1 MFELV
6 HLKYMR
12 VSLHDC
18 SKVDISKGYSQHG
31 WSGRDGPGTT
41 SPANAFPIPYLTTAS
56 TAISLTNARKP
67 LNLSPELVYEGAQGM
82 SVKLQFD
89 SPGKGGMVQ
98 RSCSFTGVNTL
109 TSRHRLSYARTSLRI
124 KGLPGKST
132 RISTSTQVVGS
143 IWAQQ
148 PEQVDRVFQAL
159 QKGLKEYLESH
170 KAELEFLLSQQR
182 DTTRNSR
189 LAFFYDLEKEIK
201 ALERYIRR
209 LEFQISKVEGLYET
223 YCIQWR
229 LCQGAVNMKQA
240 FSISPSSRESRESLL
255 ELNRNHRLSLE
266 DMCSME
272 GELEILLGELQ
283 IKMKGLIGFA
293 RLCPGDQYEVLIR
306 LGRQRWRIRG
316 RIQTDDQ
323 QLWDEEQMVFLP
335 HIHESFE
342 IKVTEVKSLSSI
354 LVGMVTCK
362 CTDFYS
368 AHPQMMI
375 VDITELGT
383 IKLQLEVI
391 WNPFDRGMVKNLMS
405 SASRQSTNSR
415 KRPPMI
421 YQFQDADGSF
431 SIGSRESR
439 GVSLLNFLTESPP
452 AVSPLVYDRASH
464 PPIFPELSMD
474 CQSVDIDLLQT
485 PLGKGDKSGELPSEP
500 KTSSP
505 DPGDSKWDPIT
516 IFPCY
521 STPDILQKNG
531 VATTNLEVEPVKL
544 KVATNDL
551 IEKAEEEAEEKPKV
565 LGMSVGNS
573 ERRAVAVKVGLVQA
587 KVTSILQEMRFVKE
601 LKHLNLQIQQ
611 LNQVLKSDIY
621 ILQTS
626 SNEALDVEEEEVLGS
641 FDFLSFD
648 FNTEDTNSCSRHMD
662 TRFKGN
668 TVTSREGI
676 SEDTVLLSEYRT
688 TVPTRH
694 IAKRTD
700 SENRSPLSTG
710 EYTLDLALEI
720 HLNICI
726 ALLRYKRHL
735 STTSNSQTPNCTMAK
750 TKELSKDTRNKI
762 VDLHQAGNT
771 ESAIGKQ
778 LGVKKSTVG
787 AIIRKWKT
795 YKTTDNLPR
804 SGAPRKISPRGVKMI
819 TRTVSKNPRTT
830 RGDLVND
837 LQRAGTKV
845 TKATISNTLHRQG
858 LKSCSARRVP
868 LLKPVHVWA
877 RLKFAREH
885 LDDPEEDWENVIWS
899 DETKIELFG
908 KNSTCRVWRRKN
920 AELHPKNTIPTA
932 KHGGGNIMLWRCFSA
947 KGPGRLIRVK
957 ERMNGAMYR
966 EILSKNLLP
975 SARAL
980 KMKRGWVFQHDN
992 DPKHTARATKEWL
1005 RKKHFKVLEWPSQS
1019 PDLNPIENLW
1029 RELKIRVAQRQ
1040 PQNITAL
1047 EEICME
1053 EWAKLPATA
1062 LRVSNLEYMQQYILE
1077 EISHQ
1082 SDVLQ
1087 KIASFT
1093 QSKTPDISAT
1103 DLWSGTPKLRNVMM
1117 LWDECCE
1124 SAPAFCCT
1132 ADSFLRILR
1141 KRFIHNVKAKL
1152 PGQAD
1157 TVFAQL
1163 LQQVQSPSMMVPLT
1177 AYATDL
1183 VSLFQL
1189 HVYLS
1194 RWKVTNFGEHI
1205 SQISRESKCKM

>member
-1 MFELV
+1 MLTVQYFE
-6 HLKYMR
+6 
-12 VSLHDC
+12 S
-18 SKVDISKGYSQHG
+18 
-31 WSGRDGPGTT
+31 
-41 SPANAFPIPYLTTAS
+41 
-56 TAISLTNARKP
+56 
-67 LNLSPELVYEGAQGM
+67 GAQGM

-109 TSRHRLSYARTSLRI
+109 TSRHRLSYARTSLRT

-132 RISTSTQVVGS
+132 RISTSTQVLGS

-159 QKGLKEYLESH
+159 QKGLKEYLENH
-170 KAELEFLLSQQR
+170 KTELEYLLSQQK

-189 LAFFYDLEKEIK
+189 LAFFYDLEKEIR

-229 LCQGAVNMKQA
+229 LCQGAVNMKRA
-240 FSISPSSRESRESLL
+240 FSLSPSSRESRESLL

-266 DMCSME
+266 DMCSLE

-362 CTDFYS
+362 CADFYS
-368 AHPQMMI
+368 AHPQMMM

-383 IKLQLEVI
+383 IKLQLEVV
-391 WNPFDRGMVKNLMS
+391 WNPFDSGMVKNLMS
-405 SASRQSTNSR
+405 SSSRQSTNSR
-415 KRPPMI
+415 KRPPMMH
-421 YQFQDADGSF
+421 QFQDADGSF
-431 SIGSRESR
+431 SIDSCESR
-439 GVSLLNFLTESPP
+439 GVSLLNFLSESTQT
-452 AVSPLVYDRASH
+452 VSPLVYDRASH

-485 PLGKGDKSGELPSEP
+485 PLGKGDKSCELPSEP
-500 KTSSP
+500 KPSSP
-505 DPGDSKWDPIT
+505 DPGDSNRDSIT
-516 IFPCY
+516 IVPCY

-531 VATTNLEVEPVKL
+531 VVTTNQEVEPVKS

-551 IEKAEEEAEEKPKV
+551 IEKAEEEVKKRPKV

-573 ERRAVAVKVGLVQA
+573 QRRAVAMKVGLVQA
-587 KVTSILQEMRFVKE
+587 QVATILQEMSFVKE

-611 LNQVLKSDIY
+611 LNQILKRDIY
-621 ILQTS
+621 ILQTTS
-626 SNEALDVEEEEVLGS
+626 SKALDVEEEEVLGS

-676 SEDTVLLSEYRT
+676 SEDTVLLSEQQHT
-688 TVPTRH
+688 GH

-726 ALLRYKRHL
+726 ALLR
-735 STTSNSQTPNCTMAK
+735 
-750 TKELSKDTRNKI
+750 
-762 VDLHQAGNT
+762 
-771 ESAIGKQ
+771 
-778 LGVKKSTVG
+778 
-787 AIIRKWKT
+787 
-795 YKTTDNLPR
+795 
-804 SGAPRKISPRGVKMI
+804 
-819 TRTVSKNPRTT
+819 
-830 RGDLVND
+830 
-837 LQRAGTKV
+837 
-845 TKATISNTLHRQG
+845 
-858 LKSCSARRVP
+858 
-868 LLKPVHVWA
+868 
-877 RLKFAREH
+877 
-885 LDDPEEDWENVIWS
+885 
-899 DETKIELFG
+899 
-908 KNSTCRVWRRKN
+908 
-920 AELHPKNTIPTA
+920 
-932 KHGGGNIMLWRCFSA
+932 
-947 KGPGRLIRVK
+947 
-957 ERMNGAMYR
+957 
-966 EILSKNLLP
+966 
-975 SARAL
+975 
-980 KMKRGWVFQHDN
+980 
-992 DPKHTARATKEWL
+992 
-1005 RKKHFKVLEWPSQS
+1005 
-1019 PDLNPIENLW
+1019 
-1029 RELKIRVAQRQ
+1029 
-1040 PQNITAL
+1040 
-1047 EEICME
+1047 
-1053 EWAKLPATA
+1053 A

-1082 SDVLQ
+1082 CDVLQ

-1093 QSKTPDISAT
+1093 QSKTRDISAT
-1103 DLWSGTPKLRNVMM
+1103 ELWSGAPKLKNVMM

-1177 AYATDL
+1177 VYATDL

-1189 HVYLS
+1189 HVYLN

-1205 SQISRESKCKM
+1205 SQISREVYLVSCLETPKRRRVLKKLKGRRISELQPMGKTLHLLANLLTDDSQKVAVSAASCLSRASGYKSFRLKALIHYTWLLKDNDIQLQRQACLALKCLKALESAEQVAELWHSTDEELRNTARETILSFGKKGHKAFQRMDQIRAELQEEIYKNLKTEITIF

>member
-726 ALLRYKRHL
+726 ALLR
-735 STTSNSQTPNCTMAK
+735 
-750 TKELSKDTRNKI
+750 
-762 VDLHQAGNT
+762 
-771 ESAIGKQ
+771 
-778 LGVKKSTVG
+778 
-787 AIIRKWKT
+787 
-795 YKTTDNLPR
+795 
-804 SGAPRKISPRGVKMI
+804 
-819 TRTVSKNPRTT
+819 
-830 RGDLVND
+830 
-837 LQRAGTKV
+837 
-845 TKATISNTLHRQG
+845 
-858 LKSCSARRVP
+858 
-868 LLKPVHVWA
+868 
-877 RLKFAREH
+877 
-885 LDDPEEDWENVIWS
+885 
-899 DETKIELFG
+899 
-908 KNSTCRVWRRKN
+908 
-920 AELHPKNTIPTA
+920 
-932 KHGGGNIMLWRCFSA
+932 
-947 KGPGRLIRVK
+947 
-957 ERMNGAMYR
+957 
-966 EILSKNLLP
+966 
-975 SARAL
+975 
-980 KMKRGWVFQHDN
+980 
-992 DPKHTARATKEWL
+992 
-1005 RKKHFKVLEWPSQS
+1005 
-1019 PDLNPIENLW
+1019 
-1029 RELKIRVAQRQ
+1029 
-1040 PQNITAL
+1040 
-1047 EEICME
+1047 
-1053 EWAKLPATA
+1053 A

-1157 TVFAQL
+1157 TVFSQL

-1205 SQISRESKCKM
+1205 SQISREMYLVSCLETPKRRRVLKKLKGRSISELQPMGQILRLLANLLTDDSQKVAVSAASCLSRASGYKSFRLKALIHYTWLLKDNDIQVQRQACLALKCLKALESAEQVAELWHSTDEELRNTARETILSFGKKGHKAFQRMDQICAELQEEIYKNLKTEITIF

>member
-1 MFELV
+1 
-6 HLKYMR
+6 
-12 VSLHDC
+12 
-18 SKVDISKGYSQHG
+18 
-31 WSGRDGPGTT
+31 
-41 SPANAFPIPYLTTAS
+41 
-56 TAISLTNARKP
+56 
-67 LNLSPELVYEGAQGM
+67 M

-109 TSRHRLSYARTSLRI
+109 TSRHRLSYARTSLRT

-132 RISTSTQVVGS
+132 RISTSTQVLGS

-159 QKGLKEYLESH
+159 QKGLKEYLENH
-170 KAELEFLLSQQR
+170 KTELEYLLSQQK

-189 LAFFYDLEKEIK
+189 LAFFYDLEKEIR

-229 LCQGAVNMKQA
+229 LCQGAVNMKRA
-240 FSISPSSRESRESLL
+240 FSLSPSSRESRESLL

-266 DMCSME
+266 DMCSLE

-362 CTDFYS
+362 CADFYS
-368 AHPQMMI
+368 AHPQMMM

-383 IKLQLEVI
+383 IKLQLEVV
-391 WNPFDRGMVKNLMS
+391 WNPFDSGMVKNLMS
-405 SASRQSTNSR
+405 SSSRQSTNSR
-415 KRPPMI
+415 KRPPMMH
-421 YQFQDADGSF
+421 QFQDADGSF
-431 SIGSRESR
+431 SIDSCESR
-439 GVSLLNFLTESPP
+439 GVSLLNFLSESTQT
-452 AVSPLVYDRASH
+452 VSPLVYDRASH

-485 PLGKGDKSGELPSEP
+485 PLGKGDKSCELPSEP
-500 KTSSP
+500 KPSSP
-505 DPGDSKWDPIT
+505 DPGDSNRDSIT
-516 IFPCY
+516 IVPCY

-531 VATTNLEVEPVKL
+531 VVTTNQEVEPVKS

-551 IEKAEEEAEEKPKV
+551 IEKAEEEVKKRPKV

-573 ERRAVAVKVGLVQA
+573 QRRAVAMKVGLVQA
-587 KVTSILQEMRFVKE
+587 QVATILQEMSFVKE

-611 LNQVLKSDIY
+611 LNQILKRDIY
-621 ILQTS
+621 ILQTTS
-626 SNEALDVEEEEVLGS
+626 SKALDVEEEEVLGS

-676 SEDTVLLSEYRT
+676 SEDTVLLSEQQHT
-688 TVPTRH
+688 GH

-726 ALLRYKRHL
+726 ALLR
-735 STTSNSQTPNCTMAK
+735 
-750 TKELSKDTRNKI
+750 
-762 VDLHQAGNT
+762 
-771 ESAIGKQ
+771 
-778 LGVKKSTVG
+778 
-787 AIIRKWKT
+787 
-795 YKTTDNLPR
+795 
-804 SGAPRKISPRGVKMI
+804 
-819 TRTVSKNPRTT
+819 
-830 RGDLVND
+830 
-837 LQRAGTKV
+837 
-845 TKATISNTLHRQG
+845 
-858 LKSCSARRVP
+858 
-868 LLKPVHVWA
+868 
-877 RLKFAREH
+877 
-885 LDDPEEDWENVIWS
+885 
-899 DETKIELFG
+899 
-908 KNSTCRVWRRKN
+908 
-920 AELHPKNTIPTA
+920 
-932 KHGGGNIMLWRCFSA
+932 
-947 KGPGRLIRVK
+947 
-957 ERMNGAMYR
+957 
-966 EILSKNLLP
+966 
-975 SARAL
+975 
-980 KMKRGWVFQHDN
+980 
-992 DPKHTARATKEWL
+992 
-1005 RKKHFKVLEWPSQS
+1005 
-1019 PDLNPIENLW
+1019 
-1029 RELKIRVAQRQ
+1029 
-1040 PQNITAL
+1040 
-1047 EEICME
+1047 
-1053 EWAKLPATA
+1053 A

-1082 SDVLQ
+1082 CDVLQ

-1093 QSKTPDISAT
+1093 QSKTRDISAT
-1103 DLWSGTPKLRNVMM
+1103 ELWSGAPKLKNVMM

-1177 AYATDL
+1177 VYATDL

-1189 HVYLS
+1189 HVYLN

-1205 SQISRESKCKM
+1205 SQISREVYLVSCLETPKRRRVLKKLKGRRISELQPMGKTLHLLANLLTDDSQKVAVSAASCLSRASGYKSFRLKALIHYTWLLKDNDIQLQRQACLALKCLKALESAEQVAELWHSTDEELRNTARETILSFGKKGHKAFQRMDQIRAELQEEIYKNLKTEITIF

>member
-1 MFELV
+1 
-6 HLKYMR
+6 
-12 VSLHDC
+12 
-18 SKVDISKGYSQHG
+18 
-31 WSGRDGPGTT
+31 
-41 SPANAFPIPYLTTAS
+41 
-56 TAISLTNARKP
+56 
-67 LNLSPELVYEGAQGM
+67 M

-109 TSRHRLSYARTSLRI
+109 TSRHRLSYARTSLRT

-132 RISTSTQVVGS
+132 RISTSTQVLGS

-159 QKGLKEYLESH
+159 QKGLKEYLENH
-170 KAELEFLLSQQR
+170 KTELEYLLSQQK

-189 LAFFYDLEKEIK
+189 LAFFYDLEKEIR

-229 LCQGAVNMKQA
+229 LCQGAVNMKRA
-240 FSISPSSRESRESLL
+240 FSLSPSSRESRESLL

-266 DMCSME
+266 DMCSLE

-362 CTDFYS
+362 CADFYS
-368 AHPQMMI
+368 AHPQMMM

-383 IKLQLEVI
+383 IKLQLEVV
-391 WNPFDRGMVKNLMS
+391 WNPFDSGMVKNLMS
-405 SASRQSTNSR
+405 SSSRQSTNSR
-415 KRPPMI
+415 KRP
-421 YQFQDADGSF
+421 
-431 SIGSRESR
+431 
-439 GVSLLNFLTESPP
+439 T
-452 AVSPLVYDRASH
+452 VSPLVYDRASH

-485 PLGKGDKSGELPSEP
+485 PLGKGDKSCELPSEP
-500 KTSSP
+500 KPSSP
-505 DPGDSKWDPIT
+505 DPGDSNRDSIT
-516 IFPCY
+516 IVPCY

-531 VATTNLEVEPVKL
+531 VVTTNQEVEPVKS

-551 IEKAEEEAEEKPKV
+551 IEKAEEEVKKRPKV

-573 ERRAVAVKVGLVQA
+573 QRRAVAMKVGLVQA
-587 KVTSILQEMRFVKE
+587 QVATILQEMSFVKE

-611 LNQVLKSDIY
+611 LNQILKRDIY
-621 ILQTS
+621 ILQTTS
-626 SNEALDVEEEEVLGS
+626 SKALDVEEEEVLGS

-676 SEDTVLLSEYRT
+676 SEDTVLLSEQQHT
-688 TVPTRH
+688 GH

-726 ALLRYKRHL
+726 ALLR
-735 STTSNSQTPNCTMAK
+735 
-750 TKELSKDTRNKI
+750 
-762 VDLHQAGNT
+762 
-771 ESAIGKQ
+771 
-778 LGVKKSTVG
+778 
-787 AIIRKWKT
+787 
-795 YKTTDNLPR
+795 
-804 SGAPRKISPRGVKMI
+804 
-819 TRTVSKNPRTT
+819 
-830 RGDLVND
+830 
-837 LQRAGTKV
+837 
-845 TKATISNTLHRQG
+845 
-858 LKSCSARRVP
+858 
-868 LLKPVHVWA
+868 
-877 RLKFAREH
+877 
-885 LDDPEEDWENVIWS
+885 
-899 DETKIELFG
+899 
-908 KNSTCRVWRRKN
+908 
-920 AELHPKNTIPTA
+920 
-932 KHGGGNIMLWRCFSA
+932 
-947 KGPGRLIRVK
+947 
-957 ERMNGAMYR
+957 
-966 EILSKNLLP
+966 
-975 SARAL
+975 
-980 KMKRGWVFQHDN
+980 
-992 DPKHTARATKEWL
+992 
-1005 RKKHFKVLEWPSQS
+1005 
-1019 PDLNPIENLW
+1019 
-1029 RELKIRVAQRQ
+1029 
-1040 PQNITAL
+1040 
-1047 EEICME
+1047 
-1053 EWAKLPATA
+1053 A

-1082 SDVLQ
+1082 CDVLQ

-1093 QSKTPDISAT
+1093 QSKTRDISAT
-1103 DLWSGTPKLRNVMM
+1103 ELWSGAPKLKNVMM

-1177 AYATDL
+1177 VYATDL

-1189 HVYLS
+1189 HVYLN

-1205 SQISRESKCKM
+1205 SQISREVYLVSCLETPKRRRVLKKLKGRRISELQPMGKTLHLLANLLTDDSQKVAVSAASCLSRASGYKSFRLKALIHYTWLLKDNDIQLQRQACLALKCLKALESAEQVAELWHSTDEELRNTARETILSFGKKGHKAFQRMDQIRAELQEEIYKNLKTEITIF